1 MALENLPES
10 AEIAISAVQSEP
22 VEEQHW
28 RQKRR
33 RNILTAA
40 GTLFARDSYDAVQ
53 MDDIARLAGV
63 GKPTIYRY
71 FDSKDELFL
80 EVFREALEQLEQGIG
95 RILSAEIT
103 ATQALTELLGLSFN
117 LLGNQVSALRL
128 LTGDR
133 PQLIVQWREEFSQRR
148 GLIMTAFRTVLE
160 RGINQNEFRSVDL
173 DVLPA
178 MFIGVVRGGL
188 MGVDQHGVGPSH
200 LAATAVDL
208 LLSGLRKDPAG
219 S

>member
-1 MALENLPES
+1 MPSENFPHGPEIASPGPES
-10 AEIAISAVQSEP
+10 EP
-22 VEEQHW
+22 AEEQHW

-40 GTLFARDSYDAVQ
+40 GTLFARDSYDDVQ

-80 EVFREALEQLEQGIG
+80 EVFREALEQLEQGIA
-95 RILSAEIT
+95 RILSAEMT
-103 ATQALTELLGLSFN
+103 ATQALAELLRLSFG

-148 GLIMTAFRTVLE
+148 GLIMSAFRKVLE
-160 RGINQNEFRSVDL
+160 RGIAGNEFHAVDL
-173 DVLPA
+173 DLLPA
-178 MFIGVVRGGL
+178 MLIGMVRGGL
-188 MGVDQHGVGPSH
+188 MGVEREKAGPAV
-200 LAATAVDL
+200 LAETAIDV
-208 LLSGLRKDPAG
+208 LLSGLRKDRPA